1 MLSSKLL
8 VIGVF
13 CLVYLFLA
21 ASHRFKG
28 VAVWAGAGIL
38 LALRLISPG
47 TALTSINWNV
57 MGIFWGALIV
67 AELFVHSKVPAYLAE
82 WLVNR
87 SASVGMA
94 FLLVSALSGFISA
107 FVENVATVL
116 IVAPVALAIAARIR
130 VSPVPL
136 LIGIAIS
143 SNLQGA
149 ATLIGDPPS
158 MILAGYTGMTFNDFF
173 FMNGRAGIFFAI
185 ELGALASL
193 VVLYLVFRGHRQ
205 RLRIP
210 RETVVESWVPTW
222 LLVGMTF
229 ALAVGS
235 GAAARVPNVGGIICM
250 GFALV
255 GLVWQTTKEKGRS
268 LAILKA
274 FDWETTFFLA
284 GVFVLVGALVHHGIV
299 IDIAEKIAE
308 LSHGSVSGTY
318 WLLVWLSVGISAFV
332 DNVPYVTAMIPVGQT
347 IAGGLGISPFLF
359 LFGLLI
365 GASIGGNIT
374 PIGASANIVA
384 VGMLRKRGHHTGF
397 FEFVRIGLPFSLI
410 AVAVAALFV
419 WGVWR

>member
-1 MLSSKLL
+1 MLSPKIA

-13 CLVYLFLA
+13 CVVYVFLA
-21 ASHRFKG
+21 VSHRFKG
-28 VAVWAGAGIL
+28 LAVWVGAGIL
-38 LALRLISPG
+38 FVLGAITPGDALS
-47 TALTSINWNV
+47 SINWNV

-67 AELFVHSKVPAYLAE
+67 AELFVYSKVPAYLAE

-87 SASVGMA
+87 STSVGMA
-94 FLLVSALSGFISA
+94 FLLVSALSGIISA

-173 FMNGRAGIFFAI
+173 FFQGRMSIFFAI

-193 VVLYLVFRGHRQ
+193 IVLYVIFRGHRE
-205 RLRIP
+205 RARIP
-210 RETVVESWVPTW
+210 PETVIESWVPTG
-222 LLVGMTF
+222 LLAGMTL
-229 ALAVGS
+229 ALAVSS
-235 GAAARVPNVGGIICM
+235 GAAARIPNLGGIICM
-250 GFALV
+250 VFAV
-255 GLVWQTTKEKGRS
+255 AGLVWQTARQKERS
-268 LAILKA
+268 LTVLKN

-284 GVFVLVGALVHHGIV
+284 GIFVLVGSLVAHGV
-299 IDIAEKIAE
+299 VNDIADKIAR
-308 LSHGSVSGTY
+308 LSGGSVFATY
-318 WLLVWLSVGISAFV
+318 SLLVWLSVFVSAFV

-347 IAGGLGISPFLF
+347 IAAGIGMSPYLF
-359 LFGLLI
+359 LFGVLI

-374 PIGASANIVA
+374 PIGAAANVVA
-384 VGMLRKRGHHTGF
+384 VGMLRKRGHHTNF
-397 FEFVRIGLPFSLI
+397 FEFARIGFPFSVI
-410 AVAVAALFV
+410 AVAVASAFI
-419 WGVWR
+419 WGVWG